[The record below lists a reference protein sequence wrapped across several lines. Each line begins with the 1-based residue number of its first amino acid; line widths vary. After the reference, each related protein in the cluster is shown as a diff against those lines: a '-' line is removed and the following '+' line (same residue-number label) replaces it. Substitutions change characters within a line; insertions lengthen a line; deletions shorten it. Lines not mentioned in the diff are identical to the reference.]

1 MDDDARRRRA
11 HAAVDAALDRILA
24 HDMAGFAALW
34 APDST
39 MTFPFAAPGS
49 PRELAGRDA
58 IAAYVAGYNDLL
70 LPTAVVDEVRHTTGD
85 PDTLV
90 VEFAVR
96 GTVVATGAE
105 YTLRYVAVVTVGP
118 EGITGYRD
126 HWSPLEVQQVLGRTG
141 LAEATR

>member
-1 MDDDARRRRA
+1 
-11 HAAVDAALDRILA
+11 
-24 HDMAGFAALW
+24 MA
-34 APDST
+34 DH
-39 MTFPFAAPGS
+39 
-49 PRELAGRDA
+49 
-58 IAAYVAGYNDLL
+58 VAGYNDLL

-141 LAEATR
+141 LAEAAR

>member
-11 HAAVDAALDRILA
+11 HAAVDAVLDRVLA

-34 APDST
+34 APDGT
-39 MTFPFAAPGS
+39 MTFPFVAPGS
-49 PRELAGRDA
+49 PRALAGRDA
-58 IAAYVAGYNDLL
+58 VAAYVAGYNELL
-70 LPTAVVDEVRHTTGD
+70 LPAAVTDEVRHTTGD

-96 GTVVATGAE
+96 GTVVATGTD

-118 EGITGYRD
+118 DGITGYRD
-126 HWSPLEVQQVLGRTG
+126 HWSPLEAQQVLGRTG
-141 LAEATR
+141 LVEAAR